1 MNREILQGD
10 VIANLKTLPDNLVDV
25 IISSPPYW
33 NLRNYNIEGQ
43 IGLEPDFRDYL
54 NKMQTIMDELKRVL
68 KGTGTCWINLG
79 DCYGTHRSGDDNKGN
94 STEEGRKLSQESVKN
109 YDKSRMGIPER
120 FYINCIDS
128 GWIARNHIVWTKNNS
143 MPSSVKDRFKNSW
156 ESVFFFSKNKKYYFD
171 LDAVRVPTITPTKPF
186 NARVRDS
193 EKQRYLQKAT
203 DEEIKNH
210 NGKGE
215 KYDALGKAVYD
226 KSKPYA
232 VVEREGTIYY
242 RDLPPHD
249 EIRKYLASAR
259 KDANLTIK
267 ELEKKLGVSAHH
279 WFEDH
284 TTPNSTYS
292 YPTVQDWKKAKE
304 ILQFDDK
311 YDFVMTT
318 EYTKDAVKID
328 NPKGKNPGDVFQIN
342 TKPFPEAHFATFPPA
357 LPEKILKCSC
367 PKQVCNKCGKPREVL
382 KKSIKNNDRLSHTE
396 QAEINKKRGMIDQTQ
411 RTRWVGGDAPVLDY
425 EIIGYTD
432 CGCNAGFKPG
442 IVLDPF
448 FGSGTVGLVAEQMGL
463 RWCGIELN
471 PEYIEIA
478 KKRLAP
484 FTSVE
489 KLEAFV

>member
-1 MNREILQGD
+1 MNRQIFQGD
-10 VIANLKTLPDNLVDV
+10 VLEQLAKFPDCSVDC

-33 NLRNYNIEGQ
+33 GLRDYGTGKWTGGDPKCDHSTIRHKTREERGGLSKVQSGNQGGLGDENKWTSNKCPTCGAIREDNQ
-43 IGLEPDFRDYL
+43 LGLEPDFHDYL
-54 NKMQTIMDELKRVL
+54 NKMQTIMDELKRIL
-68 KGTGTCWINLG
+68 KNTGTCWINLG
-79 DCYGTHRSGDDNKGN
+79 DTY
-94 STEEGRKLSQESVKN
+94 STETQTA
-109 YDKSRMGIPER
+109 KSRIGIPER
-120 FYINCIDS
+120 FYINCIDG
-128 GWIARNHIVWTKNNS
+128 GWIARNHIIWTKNNC
-143 MPSSVKDRFKNSW
+143 MPSSVKDRFTNKW

-171 LDAVRVPTITPTKPF
+171 LDAVREPTITPTKPF

-193 EKQRYLQKAT
+193 KKQRYLQKAT
-203 DEEIKNH
+203 NEEIKNH

-215 KYDALGKAVYD
+215 RKRQDQTITRTHNGIYDENGKLLNNPKGKNPGDVFYD

-292 YPTVQDWKKAKE
+292 YPTIQDWKKAKE

-328 NPKGKNPGDVFQIN
+328 NPKGKNPGDIFRIN
-342 TKPFPEAHFATFPPA
+342 TKPFKEAHFATFPPD
-357 LPEKILKCSC
+357 LPQKILRCAC
-367 PKQVCNKCGKPREVL
+367 PK
-382 KKSIKNNDRLSHTE
+382 D
-396 QAEINKKRGMIDQTQ
+396 
-411 RTRWVGGDAPVLDY
+411 
-425 EIIGYTD
+425 
-432 CGCNAGFKPG
+432 G

-448 FGSGTVGLVAEQMGL
+448 FGAGTVGLVAEQMGL
-463 RWCGIELN
+463 QWCGIELN

-478 KKRLAP
+478 KKRLDP
-484 FTSVE
+484 YTSIQ
-489 KLEAFV
+489 KLEAFA